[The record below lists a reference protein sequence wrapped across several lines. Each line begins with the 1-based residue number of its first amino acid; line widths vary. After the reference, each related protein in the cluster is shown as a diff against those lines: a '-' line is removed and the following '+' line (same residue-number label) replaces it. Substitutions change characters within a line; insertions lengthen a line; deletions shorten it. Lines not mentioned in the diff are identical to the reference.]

1 MTAFRQMISSNT
13 GVSSNRVINI
23 CMVIWMLVIMSY
35 ALVTNNIQIETL
47 RSILEYSF
55 YIFAASLGTKSIEK
69 VTSII
74 KSKTTPHN
82 GEQGL

>member
-1 MTAFRQMISSNT
+1 MTGLRQMVSSNT

-23 CMVIWMLVIMSY
+23 VMVIWILVIMSY

-47 RSILEYSF
+47 RTILEYSF

-74 KSKTTPHN
+74 KAKTN
-82 GEQGL
+82 QQ